1 MKRYIPYILCSLAAL
16 LTATTAFSQQI
27 VDGTGEVK
35 NLTTD
40 RANGRLNLDM
50 DIDISDIEVGADET
64 LILTPTIE
72 KNGRTLELPSVEIM
86 GRRAWMYYRR
96 NGEVPVTSNPL
107 YADRIAKR
115 AERKA
120 GQKQSVDYTT
130 TVPFEDWMRG
140 STVVVKEGSCGC
152 DQTPIALGAN
162 PVGRVMHE
170 IYNPQYLISFIE
182 PDPEPVKMRS
192 ESHSAYI
199 NFRVDRYEILE
210 NYKSNNTELASII
223 NSIDRVKEDGDL
235 TITSISIEGWASP
248 EGTEQHNKILSQN
261 RANSLADYVTAKT
274 GIARASIHAT
284 GMGEDWAGLKREV
297 DNTPRLLDQ
306 HKVLDIIAD
315 ASMTQDQKDAA
326 LEALVPPTIYQRL
339 MNEMYPRL
347 RRNDYRIEYSVRNFN
362 IEEAK
367 RLVDSDP
374 NKLSVGELYQVAGTY
389 AKGSAEYNHVMEVA
403 AKTYPQ
409 VVAAAVNQAAKLIAD
424 KKYDEALAVL
434 AKSNQED
441 ARVLAAQGYAY
452 MAKGDQAKAREA
464 WTKAAAKGNADAKH
478 NLDELNKHIESL

>member
-16 LTATTAFSQQI
+16 LMATTASSQQI

-40 RANGRLNLDM
+40 RANGRLTIDM
-50 DIDISDIEVGADET
+50 DIDISSIEVGADET

-72 KNGRTLELPSVEIM
+72 KNGRSQELPSVEIM

-120 GQKQSVDYTT
+120 GQKQTVDYST
-130 TVPFEDWMRG
+130 TVAFEEWMRG

-152 DQTPIALGAN
+152 NQTPIALGAN

-170 IYNPQYLISFIE
+170 IYNPQYLLSFVE
-182 PDPEPVKMRS
+182 PDPEPVKMRA

-223 NSIDRVKEDGDL
+223 NSIDRVKEDADL

-248 EGTEQHNKILSQN
+248 EGTEQHNKVLSQN

-284 GMGEDWAGLKREV
+284 GMGEDWAGLKKEV

-306 HKVLDIIAD
+306 QKVLDIIAD
-315 ASMTQDQKDAA
+315 AGMTQDQKDDA

-409 VVAAAVNQAAKLIAD
+409 VVAAAVNQAAKLISD
-424 KKYDEALAVL
+424 KKYDEALALL
-434 AKSNQED
+434 ARSNQED
-441 ARVLAAQGYAY
+441 ARILAAQGYAY

-464 WTKAAAKGNADAKH
+464 WTKAAAKGSADAKH
-478 NLDELNKHIESL
+478 NISELDKYLESL

>member
-1 MKRYIPYILCSLAAL
+1 
-16 LTATTAFSQQI
+16 
-27 VDGTGEVK
+27 
-35 NLTTD
+35 
-40 RANGRLNLDM
+40 
-50 DIDISDIEVGADET
+50 
-64 LILTPTIE
+64 
-72 KNGRTLELPSVEIM
+72 
-86 GRRAWMYYRR
+86 
-96 NGEVPVTSNPL
+96 
-107 YADRIAKR
+107 
-115 AERKA
+115 
-120 GQKQSVDYTT
+120 
-130 TVPFEDWMRG
+130 
-140 STVVVKEGSCGC
+140 
-152 DQTPIALGAN
+152 
-162 PVGRVMHE
+162 MHE

-210 NYKSNNTELASII
+210 NYKSNNSELASII
-223 NSIDRVKEDGDL
+223 NSIDRVKEDADL
-235 TITSISIEGWASP
+235 TITSITIEGWASP

-284 GMGEDWAGLKREV
+284 GMGEDWAGLKKEV

>member
-1 MKRYIPYILCSLAAL
+1 MKRYIYILCSLAAL
-16 LTATTAFSQQI
+16 LMAPAAQAQQI

-35 NLTTD
+35 NLATT
-40 RANGRLNLDM
+40 RAGGQLNLDM

-120 GQKQSVDYTT
+120 GEKQTVDYTT
-130 TVPFEDWMRG
+130 SVPFQEWMRG

-170 IYNPQYLISFIE
+170 IYNPQYLISFIT
-182 PDPEPVKMRS
+182 PDPEPVKMRA

-210 NYKSNNTELASII
+210 NYKSNGAELASII
-223 NSIDRVKEDGDL
+223 SSIDKVKDDADL

-274 GIARASIHAT
+274 GIARTDIHAT

-306 HKVLDIIAD
+306 DKVLAIIAD

-367 RLVDSDP
+367 KLVDSDP
-374 NKLSVGELYQVAGTY
+374 RKLSVGELYQVAGTY

-409 VVAAAVNQAAKLIAD
+409 VVAAAVNQAAQLISE

-434 AKSNQED
+434 AKSDQQD
-441 ARVLAAQGYAY
+441 ARILSAQGYTY

-464 WTKAAAKGNADAKH
+464 WEKAAAKGSAEAKH
-478 NLDELNKHIESL
+478 NLDELNKYIESL